1 MNITLKQAREL
12 RAALMEKSPEL
23 LDSWKK
29 ILKPEEV
36 EDKETEEASVEE

>member
-29 ILKPEEV
+29 ILNKEVDEE
-36 EDKETEEASVEE
+36 EKSESESDE

>member
-23 LDSWKK
+23 LDSWRK
-29 ILKPEEV
+29 ILEKDTKKE
-36 EDKETEEASVEE
+36 ETETDSEE

>member
-29 ILKPEEV
+29 ILNKETEEEV
-36 EDKETEEASVEE
+36 EEASVEE